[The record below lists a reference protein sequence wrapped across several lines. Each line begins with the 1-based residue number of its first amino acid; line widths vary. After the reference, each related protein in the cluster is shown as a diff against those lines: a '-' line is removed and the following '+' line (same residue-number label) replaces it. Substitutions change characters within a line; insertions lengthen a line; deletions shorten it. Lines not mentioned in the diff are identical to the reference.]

1 MWDSKAALSEIQVR
15 SIASLSR
22 KLMWGSKAAW
32 SEIQVRSIS
41 SLSQEL
47 MWASKAALS
56 EIQVRSIASLRPA
69 PLPTQIFRQ
78 KPRRR
83 MKKLDW
89 HTSWASQKPW
99 RGLLSCMDLL
109 KTERMGGY

>member
-1 MWDSKAALSEIQVR
+1 
-15 SIASLSR
+15 
-22 KLMWGSKAAW
+22 MWGSKAAW

-56 EIQVRSIASLRPA
+56 EIQVRSIASLSQHLILDSRPA